1 VRLLTKPLEK
11 QNVQQGKNNVGRIK
25 TKVERLRPSKKGS
38 SCIRSASIV
47 LLCSVIIGCQSIKEA
62 GVVSAAAGL
71 GAGAATAIS
80 GGVLAPIA
88 GAMTAAF
95 VADATTEVLTSPA
108 QTIVQAPDNF
118 FSILE
123 KLVEIGGWA
132 LVLIF
137 IGPMI
142 IGWILPGPLE
152 RKKKS

>member
-1 VRLLTKPLEK
+1 V
-11 QNVQQGKNNVGRIK
+11 GKFK
-25 TKVERLRPSKKGS
+25 TKMEQFRSSKKS
-38 SCIRSASIV
+38 SYYCSRRRSSWHVNRLVWLFSIT
-47 LLCSVIIGCQSIKEA
+47 LIAGCQSLKEA
-62 GVVSAAAGL
+62 AVVSTAAGV
-71 GAGAATAIS
+71 GAVAGTAIS
-80 GGVLAPIA
+80 GGVIAPIA
-88 GAMTAAF
+88 GAMTGAF

-108 QTIVQAPDNF
+108 QTIVEAEANF

-132 LVLIF
+132 LVLVF